1 MIYSMT
7 GFGKAEN
14 SNEKYKI
21 VAEIKSLNSKSNEI
35 RVKLPVGYN
44 EKELIVR
51 NIILA
56 ELERG
61 KIDLILTNDISNG
74 SNLTI
79 NSALFKEY
87 YDKLNQLANELGEEN
102 RDFFPSI
109 VRIPNIFKESE
120 YTLSQEE
127 WELAEK
133 TINEALEKIQ
143 IFRAKEGESIKK
155 DLKNSLEGITS
166 RFEEIELLDIER
178 KKVLRAKMDSMITGL
193 EQNNKVDKDRFEQ
206 EVLFYLE
213 KLDIN
218 EEKIRLTQH
227 CSYFTDVLED
237 EKIISKGRKLSFITQ
252 EIGREINTLGAKAQ
266 FSPLQKIVVE
276 MKDNLEKIKE
286 QLANVL

>member
-35 RVKLPVGYN
+35 RVKLPAGYN
-44 EKELIVR
+44 EKELTVR
-51 NIILA
+51 NILLA
-56 ELERG
+56 ELDRG
-61 KIDLILTNDISNG
+61 KIDLILTNDLSNG
-74 SNLTI
+74 TNLTI

-120 YTLSQEE
+120 YSLSQEE
-127 WELAEK
+127 WNLAEK

-143 IFRAKEGESIKK
+143 IFRANEGESIKK

-166 RFEEIELLDIER
+166 RFNEIESLDIER
-178 KKVLRAKMDSMITGL
+178 KIVLRAKMDSMISGL

-237 EKIISKGRKLSFITQ
+237 TKIISKGRKLSFITQ

>member
-35 RVKLPVGYN
+35 RVKLPAGYN
-44 EKELIVR
+44 EKELAVR

-56 ELERG
+56 ELDRG
-61 KIDLILTNDISNG
+61 KIDLVLTNDVSNG
-74 SNLTI
+74 TNLTI

-120 YTLSQEE
+120 FTLSQEE

-133 TINEALEKIQ
+133 TINAALKKIQ

-178 KKVLRAKMDSMITGL
+178 KKILRAKMDSMISGL

-218 EEKIRLTQH
+218 EEKIRLIQH
-227 CSYFTDVLED
+227 CIYFTDVLED
-237 EKIISKGRKLSFITQ
+237 QKIISKGRKLSFITQ

-266 FSPLQKIVVE
+266 YSPLQKIVVE

>member
-35 RVKLPVGYN
+35 RVKLPAGYN
-44 EKELIVR
+44 EKELTVR
-51 NIILA
+51 NILLA
-56 ELERG
+56 ELDRG
-61 KIDLILTNDISNG
+61 KIDLILTNDLSNG
-74 SNLTI
+74 TNLTI

-127 WELAEK
+127 WNLAEK

-166 RFEEIELLDIER
+166 RFNEIESLDIER
-178 KKVLRAKMDSMITGL
+178 KNVLRAKMDSMISGL

-237 EKIISKGRKLSFITQ
+237 TKIISKGRKLSFITQ

>member
-21 VAEIKSLNSKSNEI
+21 VAEIKSLNSKTNEI
-35 RVKLPVGYN
+35 RIKLPAGYN
-44 EKELIVR
+44 EKELTVR

-56 ELERG
+56 ELDRG

-87 YDKLNQLANELGEEN
+87 YGKLNQLANELGEEN

-109 VRIPNIFKESE
+109 VRIPNIFRESE

-143 IFRAKEGESIKK
+143 IFRAREGESIRK
-155 DLKNSLEGITS
+155 DLKNSLEGITT
-166 RFEEIELLDIER
+166 RFEEIESLDNER
-178 KKVLRAKMDSMITGL
+178 KKVLRAKMDSMIYGL

-218 EEKIRLTQH
+218 EEKIRLIQH

-237 EKIISKGRKLSFITQ
+237 EKIISKGRKLAFITQ

-266 FSPLQKIVVE
+266 YSPLQKIVVE

-286 QLANVL
+286 QLANIL

>member
-56 ELERG
+56 ELDRG

-79 NSALFKEY
+79 NSTLFKEY
-87 YDKLNQLANELGEEN
+87 YDKLNQLADELGEEN

-133 TINEALEKIQ
+133 TIKEALEKIQ

-155 DLKNSLEGITS
+155 DLKNSLEGITG
-166 RFEEIELLDIER
+166 RFEEIESLDNER
-178 KKVLRAKMDSMITGL
+178 KKVLRAKMDSMISGL

>member
-237 EKIISKGRKLSFITQ
+237 EKTISKGRKLSFITQ

>member
-21 VAEIKSLNSKSNEI
+21 VAEIKSLNSKTNEI
-35 RVKLPVGYN
+35 RVKLPAGYN
-44 EKELIVR
+44 EKELNVR

-56 ELERG
+56 ELDRG

-74 SNLTI
+74 TNLTI

-120 YTLSQEE
+120 FTLSQEE

-155 DLKNSLEGITS
+155 DLKNSLKGITS
-166 RFEEIELLDIER
+166 CFEEIELLDIER
-178 KKVLRAKMDSMITGL
+178 KKILRAKMDSIISGL

-227 CSYFTDVLED
+227 CIYFTDVLED
-237 EKIISKGRKLSFITQ
+237 EQIISKGRKLSFITQ

-266 FSPLQKIVVE
+266 YSPLQKIVVE

>member
-35 RVKLPVGYN
+35 RVKLPAGYN
-44 EKELIVR
+44 EKELTVR
-51 NIILA
+51 NILLA
-56 ELERG
+56 ELDRG
-61 KIDLILTNDISNG
+61 KIDLILTNDLSNG
-74 SNLTI
+74 TNLTI

-127 WELAEK
+127 WNLAEK

-143 IFRAKEGESIKK
+143 IFRANEGESIKK

-166 RFEEIELLDIER
+166 RFNEIESLDIER
-178 KKVLRAKMDSMITGL
+178 KIVLRAKMDSMISGL

-237 EKIISKGRKLSFITQ
+237 TKIISKGRKLSFITQ

>member
-35 RVKLPVGYN
+35 RVKLPAGYN
-44 EKELIVR
+44 EKELTVR
-51 NIILA
+51 NILLA
-56 ELERG
+56 ELDRG
-61 KIDLILTNDISNG
+61 KIDLILTNDLSNG
-74 SNLTI
+74 TNLTI

-127 WELAEK
+127 WNLAEK

-166 RFEEIELLDIER
+166 RFNEIESLDIER
-178 KKVLRAKMDSMITGL
+178 KIVLRAKMDSMISGL

-237 EKIISKGRKLSFITQ
+237 TKIISKGRKLSFITQ

-266 FSPLQKIVVE
+266 YSPLQKIVVE

>member
-1 MIYSMT
+1 MT

-35 RVKLPVGYN
+35 RVKLPAGYN
-44 EKELIVR
+44 EKELTVR
-51 NIILA
+51 NILLA
-56 ELERG
+56 ELDRG
-61 KIDLILTNDISNG
+61 KIDLILTNDLSNG
-74 SNLTI
+74 TNLTI

-127 WELAEK
+127 WNLAEK

-166 RFEEIELLDIER
+166 RFNEIESLDIER
-178 KKVLRAKMDSMITGL
+178 KNVLRVKMDSMISGL

-237 EKIISKGRKLSFITQ
+237 TKIISKGRKLSFITQ

-266 FSPLQKIVVE
+266 YSPLQKIVVE

>member
-1 MIYSMT
+1 MT

-35 RVKLPVGYN
+35 RVKLPAGYN
-44 EKELIVR
+44 EKELTVR
-51 NIILA
+51 NILLA
-56 ELERG
+56 ELDRG
-61 KIDLILTNDISNG
+61 KIDLILTNDLSNG
-74 SNLTI
+74 TNLTI

-127 WELAEK
+127 WNLAEK

-143 IFRAKEGESIKK
+143 IFRANEGESIKK

-166 RFEEIELLDIER
+166 RFNEIESLDIER
-178 KKVLRAKMDSMITGL
+178 KIVLRAKMDSMISGL

-237 EKIISKGRKLSFITQ
+237 TKIISKGRKLSFITQ

-266 FSPLQKIVVE
+266 YSPLQKIVVE

>member
-1 MIYSMT
+1 MT

-35 RVKLPVGYN
+35 RVKLPAGYN
-44 EKELIVR
+44 EKELTVR
-51 NIILA
+51 NILLA
-56 ELERG
+56 ELDRG
-61 KIDLILTNDISNG
+61 KIDLILTNDLSNG
-74 SNLTI
+74 TNLTI

-120 YTLSQEE
+120 YSLSQEE
-127 WELAEK
+127 WNLAEK

-143 IFRAKEGESIKK
+143 IFRANEGESIKK

-166 RFEEIELLDIER
+166 RFNEIESLDIER
-178 KKVLRAKMDSMITGL
+178 KIVLRAKMDSMISGL

-237 EKIISKGRKLSFITQ
+237 TKIISKGRKLSFITQ

>member
-35 RVKLPVGYN
+35 RVKLPAGYN
-44 EKELIVR
+44 EKELTVR
-51 NIILA
+51 NILLA
-56 ELERG
+56 ELDRG
-61 KIDLILTNDISNG
+61 KIDLILTNDLSNG
-74 SNLTI
+74 TNLTI

-127 WELAEK
+127 WNLAEK

-155 DLKNSLEGITS
+155 DLKNSLEGITC
-166 RFEEIELLDIER
+166 RFNEIESLDIER
-178 KKVLRAKMDSMITGL
+178 KIVLRAKMDSMISGL

-237 EKIISKGRKLSFITQ
+237 TKIISKGRKLSFITQ

>member
-56 ELERG
+56 ELDRG

-79 NSALFKEY
+79 NSTLFKEY
-87 YDKLNQLANELGEEN
+87 YDKLNQLADELGEEN

-133 TINEALEKIQ
+133 TIKEALEKIQ

-166 RFEEIELLDIER
+166 RFEEIESLDNER
-178 KKVLRAKMDSMITGL
+178 KKVLRAKMDSMISGL

-227 CSYFTDVLED
+227 CRYFTYVLED

>member
-14 SNEKYKI
+14 RNEKYKI

-35 RVKLPVGYN
+35 RIKLPVGYN

-56 ELERG
+56 ELDRG

-87 YDKLNQLANELGEEN
+87 YDKLNQLADELGEEN

-120 YTLSQEE
+120 YSLSQEE

-155 DLKNSLEGITS
+155 DLKNSLVGITG
-166 RFEEIELLDIER
+166 RFEEIESLDNER
-178 KKVLRAKMDSMITGL
+178 KKVLRAKMDSIISGL

>member
-35 RVKLPVGYN
+35 RVKLPAGYN
-44 EKELIVR
+44 EKELTVR
-51 NIILA
+51 NILLA
-56 ELERG
+56 ELDRG
-61 KIDLILTNDISNG
+61 KIDLILTNDLSNG
-74 SNLTI
+74 TNLTI

-127 WELAEK
+127 WNLAEK

-143 IFRAKEGESIKK
+143 IFRANEGESIKK

-166 RFEEIELLDIER
+166 RFNEIESLDIER
-178 KKVLRAKMDSMITGL
+178 KIVLRAKMDSMISGL

-237 EKIISKGRKLSFITQ
+237 TKIISKGRKLSFITQ
-252 EIGREINTLGAKAQ
+252 EIGREINTLGSKAQ
-266 FSPLQKIVVE
+266 YSPLQKIVVE

>member
-1 MIYSMT
+1 MT

-35 RVKLPVGYN
+35 RVKLPAGYN
-44 EKELIVR
+44 EKELTVR
-51 NIILA
+51 NILLA
-56 ELERG
+56 ELDRG
-61 KIDLILTNDISNG
+61 KIDLILTNDLSNG
-74 SNLTI
+74 TNLTI

-127 WELAEK
+127 WNLAEK

-143 IFRAKEGESIKK
+143 IFRANEGESIKK

-166 RFEEIELLDIER
+166 RFNEIESLDIER
-178 KKVLRAKMDSMITGL
+178 KIVLRAKMDSMISGL

-237 EKIISKGRKLSFITQ
+237 TKIISKGRKLSFITQ

>member
-56 ELERG
+56 ELDRG
-61 KIDLILTNDISNG
+61 KIDLILTNDISIG

-79 NSALFKEY
+79 NSTLFKEY

-166 RFEEIELLDIER
+166 RFEEIELLDIDR

-237 EKIISKGRKLSFITQ
+237 EKTISKGRKLSFITQ

>member
-1 MIYSMT
+1 MT

-35 RVKLPVGYN
+35 RVKLPAGYN
-44 EKELIVR
+44 EKELTVR
-51 NIILA
+51 NILLA
-56 ELERG
+56 ELDRG
-61 KIDLILTNDISNG
+61 KIDLILTNDLSNG
-74 SNLTI
+74 TNLTI

-127 WELAEK
+127 WNLAEK

-166 RFEEIELLDIER
+166 RFNEIESLDIER
-178 KKVLRAKMDSMITGL
+178 KIVLRAKMDSMISGL

-237 EKIISKGRKLSFITQ
+237 TKIISKGRKLSFITQ

>member
-56 ELERG
+56 ELDRG

-102 RDFFPSI
+102 REFFPSI

-237 EKIISKGRKLSFITQ
+237 EKTISKGRKLSFITQ